1 MEYRICPYCGAA
13 LDPGER
19 CDCQDPGQLQE
30 AEPEEIIFTG
40 SLAELAAELEAEQG
54 ERGDTPQAVRTRTL
68 LATTKTQRRG
78 TLQP

>member
-19 CDCQDPGQLQE
+19 CDCQDPEQLQE

-40 SLAELAAELEAEQG
+40 SLKELAAELEAEQG
-54 ERGDTPQAVRTRTL
+54 ERGSTPQAVRTRTL
-68 LATTKTQRRG
+68 LAKPKTRRREA
-78 TLQP
+78 LQP

>member
-19 CDCQDPGQLQE
+19 CDCQDPEQLQE

-40 SLAELAAELEAEQG
+40 SLKELAAELEAEQG
-54 ERGDTPQAVRTRTL
+54 ERGGTPQAVRTRTL
-68 LATTKTQRRG
+68 LAKPKTRKREA
-78 TLQP
+78 LQP